1 MIAPTQ
7 LINVQ
12 RGKYEVAIDL
22 SSQQALSL
30 RGNKNVSTLT
40 TPSTWV
46 FWLFANNDPKISSY
60 AANKNFQQGVRYA
73 LDYKAIAG
81 VAGPGAIQAP
91 GVIPSMFLGAL
102 PQSAAVKPNPT
113 KAKAF
118 FAASGVANQ
127 KITIEYPSN
136 FTINGVLFDSL
147 AQKVQANLQSRRP
160 ERRARGRAG
169 RHLAP
174 ALPRRQHGVRSFAV
188 GPGLSGSRRLPRL
201 HAG

>member
-1 MIAPTQ
+1 T
-7 LINVQ
+7 
-12 RGKYEVAIDL
+12 
-22 SSQQALSL
+22 SW
-30 RGNKNVSTLT
+30 STAS
-40 TPSTWV
+40 PSV

-102 PQSAAVKPNPT
+102 QQSAGVKPNPT

-118 FAASGVANQ
+118 FAASGVGNQ

-147 AQKVQANLQSRRP
+147 AQKGQAD
-160 ERRARGRAG
+160 
-169 RHLAP
+169 LA
-174 ALPRRQHGVRSFAV
+174 
-188 GPGLSGSRRLPRL
+188 
-201 HAG
+201 

>member
-73 LDYKAIAG
+73 LDYKAIA
-81 VAGPGAIQAP
+81 ASPGRAR
-91 GVIPSMFLGAL
+91 
-102 PQSAAVKPNPT
+102 
-113 KAKAF
+113 
-118 FAASGVANQ
+118 
-127 KITIEYPSN
+127 
-136 FTINGVLFDSL
+136 
-147 AQKVQANLQSRRP
+147 SRR
-160 ERRARGRAG
+160 RA
-169 RHLAP
+169 
-174 ALPRRQHGVRSFAV
+174 
-188 GPGLSGSRRLPRL
+188 
-201 HAG
+201 